1 MYNIEFNY
9 IHNYGSTISSDYGGI
24 YIGGGGVN
32 ITTDNSKTLL
42 QALTFLAGLQKW
54 KCRRNG
60 EALLHSRAHLQQ
72 LDRNR
77 MFNLFKVFKIYHK
90 QIKND
95 RRSTGG
101 MFQQKETKRRKR
113 RPKCSQD
120 AINNHRRNH

>member
-1 MYNIEFNY
+1 MQLTRPGEFVYNIEFNY

-60 EALLHSRAHLQQ
+60 EALLHSRAHLQ
-72 LDRNR
+72 
-77 MFNLFKVFKIYHK
+77 
-90 QIKND
+90 
-95 RRSTGG
+95 
-101 MFQQKETKRRKR
+101 
-113 RPKCSQD
+113 
-120 AINNHRRNH
+120 